1 MTTSRSIG
9 LASSRAARL
18 LAVFVAAACVY
29 VFGASLDI
37 REAQAQKRVV
47 VLSFSGPKAAKF
59 QGDVEKALKKN
70 NTLVAE
76 SKWKKTAKGLK
87 ATKVTAKNVKKVA
100 KKLKVDAVV
109 TGTVKRRGQRYQVS
123 IVMRSA
129 QSGQSVAEVDITAR
143 KAKFSAR
150 ELSDVRAQLVPA
162 LDDLGGGG
170 SDDEVASNDDDDNSG
185 FRGSSDDGGELRG
198 KDRVGD
204 EGDDTGAAEDEPERT
219 EVAAVDD
226 EEKGG
231 GGGGGSADADVAA
244 SGSLASTGVV
254 GMRTAAIDVTVGL
267 NATARNLTFVAADGL
282 ANPPQEYSSS
292 PVAGVFVGVDAYPLA
307 WGGKGATSL
316 LSNLGVT
323 ALFDRVIKLDSEV
336 TLEDNTT
343 ATIGTTMQR
352 FAIGLQYRHLFG
364 QKLWI
369 EAGARYNVLTFEID
383 KEAAPAGVEVR
394 VPNTTYS
401 YIDPAI
407 GVRYLIGSKISAG
420 LEVRVPLAL
429 DTGEIQE
436 DDQYGPATVTA
447 VEADVGADY
456 LITSAIFARLGARLL
471 TFGYDFDG
479 TGALSGD
486 DVSGAR
492 DLYYGGYLLAGYLF

>member
-231 GGGGGSADADVAA
+231 GGGGGSADVDVAA
-244 SGSLASTGVV
+244 SGSLAQTGPIS
-254 GMRTAAIDVTVGL
+254 MRTAAIDLSVGL
-267 NATARNLTFVAADGL
+267 NATARNLSFVAAEGL
-282 ANPPQEYSSS
+282 ANEPQEYSSS
-292 PVAGVFVGVDAYPLA
+292 PVAGVFIGVDAYPLA
-307 WGGKGATSL
+307 WGGKGGTSL
-316 LSNLGVT
+316 LSNIGVT

-336 TLEDNTT
+336 KDGDETV
-343 ATIGTTMQR
+343 TIGTTMQR
-352 FAIGLQYRHLFG
+352 YAIGLQYRHLFG
-364 QKLWI
+364 EKLWV
-369 EAGARYNVLTFEID
+369 EVGARYNRLTFEID
-383 KEAAPAGVEVR
+383 ESDVVEVAVPNTDYTYIDPAIGARYLISPKISAGVEVR
-394 VPNTTYS
+394 VPLT
-401 YIDPAI
+401 
-407 GVRYLIGSKISAG
+407 
-420 LEVRVPLAL
+420 L
-429 DTGEIQE
+429 DSGEIQE
-436 DDQYGPATVTA
+436 DTQFGAATITA
-447 VEADVGADY
+447 IEADLGADY
-456 LITSAIFARLGARLL
+456 LITKQLFARLGARLL

-479 TGALSGD
+479 TGDLSNGD
-486 DVSGAR
+486 DVTGAR

>member
-1 MTTSRSIG
+1 MTTSRSIA
-9 LASSRAARL
+9 LASNRAARL
-18 LAVFVAAACVY
+18 LAVFAAACVY
-29 VFGASLDI
+29 LFGVDASLPSA
-37 REAQAQKRVV
+37 EAQKRVV

-109 TGTVKRRGQRYQVS
+109 TGSVKRRGSRYQVS

-170 SDDEVASNDDDDNSG
+170 GSDDEVASNDDDDDNSG
-185 FRGSSDDGGELRG
+185 FKGSSDDGGELRG

-204 EGDDTGAAEDEPERT
+204 DDSGGSEDEPERT

-292 PVAGVFVGVDAYPLA
+292 PVAGVFVGIDAYPLA
-307 WGGKGATSL
+307 WGGKGGTSL

>member
-1 MTTSRSIG
+1 MTTSRSIA
-9 LASSRAARL
+9 LASNRAARL
-18 LAVFVAAACVY
+18 LAVFAAACVY
-29 VFGASLDI
+29 LFGVDAKVQPA
-37 REAQAQKRVV
+37 EAQKRVV

-109 TGTVKRRGQRYQVS
+109 TGTVKRRGSRYQVS

-170 SDDEVASNDDDDNSG
+170 SDDEVASSDDDDNSG
-185 FRGSSDDGGELRG
+185 FKGSSDDGGELRG
-198 KDRVGD
+198 RDRVGD
-204 EGDDTGAAEDEPERT
+204 DSGASEDEPERT
-219 EVAAVDD
+219 EVAATDD
-226 EEKGG
+226 EDAERGG

-244 SGSLASTGVV
+244 SASLADTGVV

-292 PVAGVFVGVDAYPLA
+292 PVAGVYLGADVYPLA
-307 WGGKGATSL
+307 FGGNGGTSL
-316 LSNLGVT
+316 WSNFAVSGYY
-323 ALFDRVIKLDSEV
+323 DQVIKLDSEV

-343 ATIGTTMQR
+343 ATIGTTMR
-352 FAIGLQYRHLFG
+352 RLGAGIQYRHLFG
-364 QKLWI
+364 QKLWV
-369 EAGARYNVLTFEID
+369 EVGARYNILTFDID

-394 VPNTTYS
+394 VPNTTYT
-401 YIDPAI
+401 YIDPAV

-429 DTGEIQE
+429 DAGEIQE
-436 DDQYGPATVTA
+436 DDQFGPATITA

-456 LITSAIFARLGARLL
+456 LITSNIFARLGARLL

-479 TGALSGD
+479 TGELSD
-486 DVSGAR
+486 DDEVSGAR